1 MIINKTHSK
10 AELIN
15 IIKKYNV
22 EIDNPNKYKKIQL
35 SALLVD
41 KLNILERITPTP
53 ELPFSTL
60 IELKHYLLNV
70 NPKKTL
76 TIKQKNEIVM
86 KCKKIKHYCENNYN
100 VKYSFFSC
108 EDELVKDIELIS
120 KYGSIPSVRL
130 AIRKY
135 NLNPSLK
142 NKVDIV
148 IPEYVQRELDYK
160 HKLKNKQI
168 KGLEVKTGKFI
179 LHF

>member
-15 IIKKYNV
+15 IIKKYNID
-22 EIDNPNKYKKIQL
+22 IDNPNKYKKIQL

-41 KLNILERITPTP
+41 KLYLLERITPTP
-53 ELPFSTL
+53 ELPFTTL

-100 VKYSFFSC
+100 IKYSFFSC
-108 EDELVKDIELIS
+108 EDELIKDVELIR

-130 AIRKY
+130 AIKKY

-142 NKVDIV
+142 NKVDVI
-148 IPEYVQRELDYK
+148 IPEYVQRELDYRN
-160 HKLKNKQI
+160 KLKNKQI
-168 KGLEVKTGKFI
+168 KGLEVKTGKFV